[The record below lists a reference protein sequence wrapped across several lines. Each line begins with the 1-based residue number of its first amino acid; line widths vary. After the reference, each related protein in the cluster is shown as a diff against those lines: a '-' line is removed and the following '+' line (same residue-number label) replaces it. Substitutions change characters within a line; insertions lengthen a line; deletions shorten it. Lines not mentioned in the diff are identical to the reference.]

1 MLKFT
6 DEESANPSGR
16 WKRWK
21 KQLNTEISDAVLL
34 YQKIPLEKKNELY
47 NLQTFR
53 NLLDILLDDR
63 EINPVK
69 IELAEYCVRKSI
81 QLFIRELK
89 LQNPSTPALSNVIND
104 YLEKASE
111 ICQDI
116 SYKEKRN
123 QLGLKYSTE
132 NERYLFTWEYVS
144 KREKRRLIS
153 YLSHVMNILVDDIK
167 LFQYH
172 RQNIIK
178 GTIKDIH
185 DLSYNIEITRDIAR
199 QKAMLIVFNDDGFLE
214 EKLFEMKIEKENHIV
229 YYGKGDLQ
237 LLREFGVNL
246 N

>member
-1 MLKFT
+1 
-6 DEESANPSGR
+6 
-16 WKRWK
+16 
-21 KQLNTEISDAVLL
+21 
-34 YQKIPLEKKNELY
+34 
-47 NLQTFR
+47 
-53 NLLDILLDDR
+53 
-63 EINPVK
+63 
-69 IELAEYCVRKSI
+69 
-81 QLFIRELK
+81 
-89 LQNPSTPALSNVIND
+89 
-104 YLEKASE
+104 
-111 ICQDI
+111 
-116 SYKEKRN
+116 
-123 QLGLKYSTE
+123 
-132 NERYLFTWEYVS
+132 
-144 KREKRRLIS
+144 
-153 YLSHVMNILVDDIK
+153 MNILVDDIK